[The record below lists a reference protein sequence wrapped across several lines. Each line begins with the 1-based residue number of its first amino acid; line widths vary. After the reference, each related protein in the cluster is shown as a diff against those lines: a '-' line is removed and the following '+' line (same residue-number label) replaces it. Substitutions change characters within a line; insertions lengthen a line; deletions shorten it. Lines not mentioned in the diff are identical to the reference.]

1 MLEAGSLTAK
11 GETASAS
18 FIVAGNELNYQI
30 STGSVRNPFN
40 LATLRGVP
48 LPSGIE

>member
-1 MLEAGSLTAK
+1 MLEAGSLAAK
-11 GETASAS
+11 GETASAT

-40 LATLRGVP
+40 LAVLREFRC
-48 LPSGIE
+48 PSGI